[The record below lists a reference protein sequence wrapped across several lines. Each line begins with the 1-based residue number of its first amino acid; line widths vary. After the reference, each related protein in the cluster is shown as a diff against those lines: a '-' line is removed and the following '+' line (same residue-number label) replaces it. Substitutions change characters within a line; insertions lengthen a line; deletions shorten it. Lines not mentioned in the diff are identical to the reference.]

1 MTDATPA
8 APLLKKRGRKPG
20 TRNPC
25 TRELDTR
32 LDRFEA
38 AGVDLF
44 DALPAIAEDRAV
56 PRQTRMQAMRY
67 FAILLNQRC
76 YALGE

>member
-1 MTDATPA
+1 
-8 APLLKKRGRKPG
+8 
-20 TRNPC
+20 
-25 TRELDTR
+25 LDTR

-67 FAILLNQRC
+67 FAVLLNQRC